1 MAAVERACSSGG
13 APHLACMATKAERY
27 RSASER
33 SGPKR
38 APRPKK
44 RSARHEPHNE
54 AARVSAHAGYQ
65 LEAGRAGRP
74 SRKSTRKAANRQKAG
89 VTLKR
94 RESGRMESPE
104 RRRTRR

>member
-1 MAAVERACSSGG
+1 
-13 APHLACMATKAERY
+13 MATKAERY

-44 RSARHEPHNE
+44 RRARHEPHNE
-54 AARVSAHAGYQ
+54 AARVAAHAGYQ
-65 LEAGRAGRP
+65 LEAGPAGRP

-89 VTLKR
+89 VSLKR
-94 RESGRMESPE
+94 RQADRIGSPE
-104 RRRTRR
+104 GRRTKR